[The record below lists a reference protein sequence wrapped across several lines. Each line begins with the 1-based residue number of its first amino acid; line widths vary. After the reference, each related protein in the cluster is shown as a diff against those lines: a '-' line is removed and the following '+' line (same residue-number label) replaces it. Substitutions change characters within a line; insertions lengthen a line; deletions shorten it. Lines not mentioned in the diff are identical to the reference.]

1 MICNHASDCNSPSCQ
16 HKEPHPL
23 SEFCKDGQCRWAGDT
38 KCIPCS
44 KRERLAALM
53 MTDEWGRMTDAQ
65 AIDAIM
71 EIFEE
76 GEEEKEVAV

>member
-1 MICNHASDCNSPSCQ
+1 MICNNAHKCQ
-16 HKEPHPL
+16 STECSHRMPHEYDPDMCR
-23 SEFCKDGQCRWAGDT
+23 EGMCRWAGDT

-53 MTDEWGRMTDAQ
+53 MTDEWGRMTDAK

-71 EIFEE
+71 EIF
-76 GEEEKEVAV
+76 GEEENHE